1 MKYIIVLISS
11 FLLMACTTP
20 IVDMADNTQIQLQDL
35 SDADNDG
42 VITSREKCPASFAG
56 SKVDNY
62 GCGAD
67 IINKVRQELKVNF
80 ASNSA
85 VVSKRYFGD
94 IEALANFMKKHL
106 DTEVVIEG
114 HTSKLGSKSLNMRL
128 SQERAQAVMNI
139 LVNNFGIA
147 TSRVSAVGY
156 GFERILDDGNTKS
169 AHAKNRRIVAELTS
183 ESTTK
188 DMKWNIYSVDK

>member
-80 ASNSA
+80 AIL
-85 VVSKRYFGD
+85 KR
-94 IEALANFMKKHL
+94 
-106 DTEVVIEG
+106 
-114 HTSKLGSKSLNMRL
+114 
-128 SQERAQAVMNI
+128 
-139 LVNNFGIA
+139 
-147 TSRVSAVGY
+147 
-156 GFERILDDGNTKS
+156 
-169 AHAKNRRIVAELTS
+169 
-183 ESTTK
+183 
-188 DMKWNIYSVDK
+188 

>member
-1 MKYIIVLISS
+1 MKYIIVLILSL
-11 FLLMACTTP
+11 LLMACTTP

-169 AHAKNRRIVAELTS
+169 AHAKNRRIVAELTGENTS
-183 ESTTK
+183 K

>member
-1 MKYIIVLISS
+1 
-11 FLLMACTTP
+11 
-20 IVDMADNTQIQLQDL
+20 
-35 SDADNDG
+35 
-42 VITSREKCPASFAG
+42 
-56 SKVDNY
+56 
-62 GCGAD
+62 
-67 IINKVRQELKVNF
+67 
-80 ASNSA
+80 
-85 VVSKRYFGD
+85 
-94 IEALANFMKKHL
+94 MKKHL

>member
-106 DTEVVIEG
+106 ATEVVIEG

>member
-20 IVDMADNTQIQLQDL
+20 IVNMADNTQIQLQDL

>member
-11 FLLMACTTP
+11 LLLMACTTP
-20 IVDMADNTQIQLQDL
+20 IVDMADNTLVQLHDL
-35 SDADNDG
+35 NDSDGDG

-56 SKVDNY
+56 SRVDNY

-106 DTEVVIEG
+106 DAEVVIEG

-156 GFERILDDGNTKS
+156 GFERILDDGNTKN

>member
-11 FLLMACTTP
+11 LLLMACTTP

-56 SKVDNY
+56 SQVDNY

-94 IEALANFMKKHL
+94 IEALANFMQKHL
-106 DTEVVIEG
+106 GTEVVIEG

-147 TSRVSAVGY
+147 TFRVSAVGY
-156 GFERILDDGNTKS
+156 GFEQILDDGNTKS

-183 ESTTK
+183 EDTSK

>member
-11 FLLMACTTP
+11 LLLMACTTP

>member
-62 GCGAD
+62 GGGAD
-67 IINKVRQELKVNF
+67 IINKGRQELKVNF

-188 DMKWNIYSVDK
+188 DMKLNIYSVDK